1 MKRIAIIDGNSLVN
15 RAYYAMRNPMI
26 TRDGIYTH
34 GIFGFLNMMEKI
46 KRDYEPEYMAIA
58 FDMKAPTFRHKE
70 YDAYKAGRKKMPPEL
85 AMQIPLLKDVLSAMN
100 IKQLELEGFEAD
112 DIIGTVAKAAEEEGL
127 EPYIITGDKDELQLA
142 TDTVKVIITKKG
154 VSEFE
159 IYDRQAM
166 IDKYGF
172 TPSQFI
178 DFKGL
183 MGDQSDNIPGI
194 PGVGEKTATKLILE
208 FGSVENIIEN
218 YEEIKQKGLRTKI
231 EENAQLAVMSKRLAT
246 INVNV
251 PLDTDFDE
259 FLIREPDYDRLIELY
274 RKLEFN
280 KFLKKLKVSDTADG
294 AAEPEADRVY
304 MDTSSYE
311 RILVDSDSTL
321 EDMTLDGV
329 AVIKVFG
336 DGSHLSNPV
345 IDGIAVINSGRYYY
359 FDCRRMDGVYDWLA
373 GQDISFAGHDLK
385 NDYFML
391 MSRGMTILLTA
402 FVL

>member
-154 VSEFE
+154 VSEF
-159 IYDRQAM
+159 R
-166 IDKYGF
+166 
-172 TPSQFI
+172 
-178 DFKGL
+178 
-183 MGDQSDNIPGI
+183 
-194 PGVGEKTATKLILE
+194 
-208 FGSVENIIEN
+208 
-218 YEEIKQKGLRTKI
+218 
-231 EENAQLAVMSKRLAT
+231 
-246 INVNV
+246 
-251 PLDTDFDE
+251 
-259 FLIREPDYDRLIELY
+259 
-274 RKLEFN
+274 
-280 KFLKKLKVSDTADG
+280 
-294 AAEPEADRVY
+294 
-304 MDTSSYE
+304 
-311 RILVDSDSTL
+311 
-321 EDMTLDGV
+321 
-329 AVIKVFG
+329 
-336 DGSHLSNPV
+336 
-345 IDGIAVINSGRYYY
+345 
-359 FDCRRMDGVYDWLA
+359 
-373 GQDISFAGHDLK
+373 DI
-385 NDYFML
+385 
-391 MSRGMTILLTA
+391 
-402 FVL
+402 